1 MVTIFGGWT
10 EVDEEIEEVDTCGSG
25 DGVTTG
31 AIEEVANVLGE
42 LDMLRRCCVEMFC
55 HFWWLNAYC
64 VCVILT
70 GAVEIFMAQTLNFR
84 TYNGSS
90 VTVVN
95 KSGKKTL
102 EGIKLVIVSILGVGD

>member
-1 MVTIFGGWT
+1 M
-10 EVDEEIEEVDTCGSG
+10 
-25 DGVTTG
+25 
-31 AIEEVANVLGE
+31 
-42 LDMLRRCCVEMFC
+42 
-55 HFWWLNAYC
+55 
-64 VCVILT
+64 